1 MIIANVI
8 TPNNYSVKL
17 QITTSDLQI
26 TIRQYFITVAN
37 LANVAA
43 YKEMIQMINVRA
55 GNL

>member
-26 TIRQYFITVAN
+26 TIRHYFITVAN
-37 LANVAA
+37 ISNVAA